1 MNEETERERKA
12 RREREKGPEREGD
25 SGGEEDGKKK
35 KEKAC
40 GAVMK
45 GKREKTPAARSLA
58 SKEKEKEKKRSQLWP
73 FDAFRSLRL
82 LRSETQ
88 NPTAH
93 PQTGASNETFVLAC
107 EF

>member
-1 MNEETERERKA
+1 MSSANLNEETERERKA

-45 GKREKTPAARSLA
+45 GKREKTKLLA
-58 SKEKEKEKKRSQLWP
+58 PKRRTLLVLPCKYLYDGLHGKKS
-73 FDAFRSLRL
+73 D
-82 LRSETQ
+82 Q
-88 NPTAH
+88 N
-93 PQTGASNETFVLAC
+93 
-107 EF
+107 